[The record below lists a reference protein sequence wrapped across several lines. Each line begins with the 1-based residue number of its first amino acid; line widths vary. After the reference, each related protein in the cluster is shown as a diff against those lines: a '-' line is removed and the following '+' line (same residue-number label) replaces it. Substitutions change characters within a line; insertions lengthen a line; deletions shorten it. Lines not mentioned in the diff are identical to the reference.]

1 MSGLIDAAY
10 RTGNSLTD
18 VLILL
23 LPPGPRIPTEGR
35 CRDCV
40 REDDVKDSNEVTSS
54 SCKRMISPLGVGATA
69 AAKKG
74 NDESPK
80 LLAGLLVG

>member
-1 MSGLIDAAY
+1 M
-10 RTGNSLTD
+10 
-18 VLILL
+18 
-23 LPPGPRIPTEGR
+23 EGR